1 MSTSEQVLGKQPIVG
16 YLIELRNRLLYCLIF
31 IGAIFLVLLNLANE
45 LYALVADPLQQQLP
59 ATGAMIAT
67 EVASPFLT
75 PFKLSLLT
83 AIYLSMPFILFQ
95 TWRMVRMGLGGQ
107 RYSFAYPFLA
117 STILLFYLGT
127 AFAYFVVFPLVFG
140 FFAQV
145 APEGVAVMT
154 DIGSYLDFV
163 IKLFFAFGLTFEI
176 PVIAVLLI
184 LTGAMTRT
192 SLSEKRPYVFIA
204 CFVLGMVL
212 TPPDIFSQILLAV
225 PMWLLFELGLLVAWM
240 LEPKASSAGI

>member
-31 IGAIFLVLLNLANE
+31 IAAIFLVLLNVANE
-45 LYALVADPLQQQLP
+45 LYTLVADPLQQQLP

-83 AIYLSMPFILFQ
+83 AIYVSMPFILFQ
-95 TWRMVRMGLGGQ
+95 TWRMVRMGMGGQ

-184 LTGAMTRT
+184 LTGATTRA

-240 LEPKASSAGI
+240 LESKASPAGT